1 MATLRKRNFK
11 AFSSIGLVIASSI
24 LALVAS
30 GLKAYNDV
38 VYSGLHSFALIVMLF
53 AFVFFIS
60 VFMNQ
65 RGKPVPE
72 LSLHSTPPHTTIV
85 APCSS
90 RNFLFVDPQQSFHD
104 KKPSASGTHD
114 SEPKQNFP
122 VFGMLSP
129 ARRREI
135 RVAII
140 RNTLV
145 DINLLELLVR
155 LPNLTLIDLQHC
167 RIAPETW
174 HSFSEFDKL
183 KHLAVYATADPSEE
197 IEFTYTLP
205 EIKTIFERTEF
216 IPSQPKDL

>member
-1 MATLRKRNFK
+1 MATLRKRNFQ

-24 LALVAS
+24 FALVAS

-38 VYSGLHSFALIVMLF
+38 VYSGLHTFSLIVMLF
-53 AFVFFIS
+53 AFVFFIG
-60 VFMNQ
+60 VFMTQ
-65 RGKPVPE
+65 RGKPVPD
-72 LSLHSTPPHTTIV
+72 LSLHNTPPHTTIV
-85 APCSS
+85 APCTS
-90 RNFLFVDPQQSFHD
+90 RNFLFVDPQQNFRNM
-104 KKPSASGTHD
+104 PLGQTGTLD
-114 SEPKQNFP
+114 AEPKQNFP
-122 VFGMLSP
+122 VFGKLSL

-140 RNTLV
+140 RNAFV
-145 DINLLELLVR
+145 DMHLLEQLVR

-183 KHLAVYATADPSEE
+183 KHLAVYATADPNEE

-205 EIKTIFERTEF
+205 EIKTIFARTEF